1 MAVLETQEN
10 LRIFDFGKNSYH
22 LMLSAG
28 SLMQDHDDLL
38 DNIFDKKHNL
48 GVTSQKVY
56 PTKMKVLP
64 NFILYHFYAKY
75 FLLEIK
81 IVFRSQY

>member
-10 LRIFDFGKNSYH
+10 LRIFDFGKHSYH

-38 DNIFDKKHNL
+38 HSIFDKKHNL
-48 GVTSQKVY
+48 GITLQKVY
-56 PTKMKVLP
+56 PTKMKVLQ
-64 NFILYHFYAKY
+64 NFIQYYHDAK
-75 FLLEIK
+75 FFPWK
-81 IVFRSQY
+81 SK

>member
-1 MAVLETQEN
+1 MVFVERQEN

-38 DNIFDKKHNL
+38 HSIFDKKHNL
-48 GVTSQKVY
+48 GITLQKVY
-56 PTKMKVLP
+56 PTKMKVLQ
-64 NFILYHFYAKY
+64 NFIQYHHYA
-75 FLLEIK
+75 
-81 IVFRSQY
+81 R